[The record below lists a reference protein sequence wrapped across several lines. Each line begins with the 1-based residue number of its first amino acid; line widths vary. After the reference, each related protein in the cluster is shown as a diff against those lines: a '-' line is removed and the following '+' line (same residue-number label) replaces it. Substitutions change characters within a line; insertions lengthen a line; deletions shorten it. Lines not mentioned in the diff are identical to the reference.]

1 MIQEYSDSCAMYINC
16 SRTGHYLVE
25 CKYPDLYSPV
35 SKTCQSFKSVT
46 CGKRPEPQK
55 PCKFLKKHI
64 YCSSLKTYRRVT
76 RQIDGYL
83 LFITQQK
90 FYYHLMLFSYK
101 LDYIIRYGVFTMYL
115 LLKTFKTLHMLL
127 IYSSICI
134 FVWFCLE
141 SICSVFLH
149 LNIGGMRKLVH
160 FNYLCS
166 LNFQTEIFVF
176 IPIK

>member
-1 MIQEYSDSCAMYINC
+1 MIQEHTDSCAMYINC

-64 YCSSLKTYRRVT
+64 YCSSLKTYKRIT

-90 FYYHLMLFSYK
+90 FYYLMLFSYK
-101 LDYIIRYGVFTMYL
+101 LDYIIRYGF
-115 LLKTFKTLHMLL
+115 LL
-127 IYSSICI
+127 IIENFQNITHAFDIWFHLHICMILSWVYLFCI
-134 FVWFCLE
+134 FTFENRSNEETCA
-141 SICSVFLH
+141 F
-149 LNIGGMRKLVH
+149 
-160 FNYLCS
+160 
-166 LNFQTEIFVF
+166 
-176 IPIK
+176 